1 VKDLLLAIK
10 AELQSTVTAVLARDV
25 YITEDIHLIRN
36 AGGYPA
42 LALKDGGTDFALES
56 SINET
61 DTLTVTIA
69 VYVKLLKDE
78 AGIIGD
84 SAANQPGVLDLAGEV
99 IAALRDNTLGG
110 VVDLALPVSVGES
123 VTLAIDNLAVQ
134 MAPVTMRFERY
145 V

>member
-1 VKDLLLAIK
+1 MKTLLLAIK
-10 AELQSTVTAVLARDV
+10 AELQSKVTAVLDRDV
-25 YITEDIHLIRN
+25 YITEDLHLIPK

-42 LALKDGGTDFALES
+42 LGIKDGGTDFALES

-69 VYVKLLKDE
+69 VYVRLIKDE

-84 SAANQPGVLDLAGEV
+84 SATNQPGVLDLASEV
-99 IAALRDNTLGG
+99 IAALKDNTLGG

-123 VTLAIDNLAVQ
+123 VTLATDNLQVQ

-145 V
+145 I

>member
-1 VKDLLLAIK
+1 MKTLLLAIK
-10 AELQSTVTAVLARDV
+10 AELQSKVTAVLARDV

-36 AGGYPA
+36 AGGNHA
-42 LALKDGGTDFALES
+42 LGIKDGGTDFALET

-69 VYVKLLKDE
+69 VYVRLIKDE

-84 SAANQPGVLDLAGEV
+84 SATNQPGVLDLASEV
-99 IAALRDNTLGG
+99 IAALKDNTLGG

-123 VTLAIDNLAVQ
+123 VTLATDKLAVQ
-134 MAPVTMRFERY
+134 MAPVTMRFERSI
-145 V
+145 